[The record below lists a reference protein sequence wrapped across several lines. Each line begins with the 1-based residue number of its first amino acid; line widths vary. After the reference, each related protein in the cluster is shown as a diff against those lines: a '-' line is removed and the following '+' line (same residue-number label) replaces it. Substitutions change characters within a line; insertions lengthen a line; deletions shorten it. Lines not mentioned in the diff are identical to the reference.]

1 MFRLKDRTFS
11 FWGYVEEHKKEF
23 LNPLYAAQTETMCP
37 DLSPQ
42 NIRFWRG
49 MYCRFENGVHPREHV
64 YDILLA
70 TSEQTKSIDDHVKFL
85 QKRLSY
91 FKRKITDGADMV
103 KNSLFSKETC
113 IAPMS
118 YNREDDNI
126 IQSMNDTFDN
136 LTVMEPKL
144 DEAHKVAIEW
154 KSLREA
160 VSCECSTDSST
171 KKVIFA
177 TFSYIVL

>member
-1 MFRLKDRTFS
+1 
-11 FWGYVEEHKKEF
+11 
-23 LNPLYAAQTETMCP
+23 
-37 DLSPQ
+37 
-42 NIRFWRG
+42 

-64 YDILLA
+64 NDILLA
-70 TSEQTKSIDDHVKFL
+70 TSEQNKSLDDHVKFL

-113 IAPMS
+113 IEPMS
-118 YNREDDNI
+118 YNKEENI
-126 IQSMNDTFDN
+126 IQSLNETFDN

-171 KKVIFA
+171 KKVIWCYY
-177 TFSYIVL
+177 FSFLALYIIIFIFCF